1 MYSDPRHWTLCVCV
15 FCWLLDLCF
24 FFCAVNKSLSF
35 LKSKL
40 TNHPRQHVVLFLIY
54 FLCSQ
59 DHLFT
64 FVSTS
69 TISCCLLRTLPLH
82 LDPPPCFPVYLNPY
96 FPFPSFPSKFI
107 LPPFSLSPPSLPF
120 TPFFLCLPCPYFL
133 HRVFLWVYLTPYFPC
148 LLFPSRDSTRR
159 PPALKLSPLST
170 TLSRALLKTL
180 NSFVVI
186 IPYRPQSHLGQMA

>member
-40 TNHPRQHVVLFLIY
+40 TNHPRQHVVLFRIY
-54 FLCSQ
+54 FLCSH

-64 FVSTS
+64 FVSLHF
-69 TISCCLLRTLPLH
+69 CLRTLPLH
-82 LDPPPCFPVYLNPY
+82 LDPHLFFPCFPVYLNSY

-107 LPPFSLSPPSLPF
+107 LPPFSLS
-120 TPFFLCLPCPYFL
+120 LC
-133 HRVFLWVYLTPYFPC
+133 R
-148 LLFPSRDSTRR
+148 PSRVDLAHVSVPGDLEQNTSSAGAQCLRT
-159 PPALKLSPLST
+159 K
-170 TLSRALLKTL
+170 
-180 NSFVVI
+180 
-186 IPYRPQSHLGQMA
+186 GGE